1 MVGSKE
7 TPQIRSKLVIITKPR
22 RQRFLSWCIRGFWL
36 PEDDK
41 DESIMSFSS
50 TFTEGMSTSDILHA
64 WSSIKTWRNT
74 IRSVRRCVQK
84 WKARH
89 VCFAKFSNFANGEF
103 LLCRLHS
110 RLFLSHLIHVPVLI
124 WSEIHLQLGCAN
136 LPDIPDI
143 NKLLLEANKKD
154 WARIIIVTFRS
165 T

>member
-22 RQRFLSWCIRGFWL
+22 RQRFLSWSMRGFWL

-84 WKARH
+84 WKAWH
-89 VCFAKFSNFANGEF
+89 VCFAKFSNFGNGEF
-103 LLCRLHS
+103 LLRRLHR
-110 RLFLSHLIHVPVLI
+110 RLFLNHLITYLFWFEARSHYK
-124 WSEIHLQLGCAN
+124 QYN
-136 LPDIPDI
+136 LV
-143 NKLLLEANKKD
+143 
-154 WARIIIVTFRS
+154 ARICPIS
-165 T
+165 TSCYWKIRKTGLE